1 MAQLRPQK
9 LIIEA
14 FKDQAQWIGSLLNPI
29 NLMFNDLILAFNNN
43 LTISE
48 NFFQEIKEVKFKNQ
62 TQSFPLN
69 FKTKFNTQPKGVLL
83 IYANDET
90 AGQVSILP
98 TQVVWSYGNNQVK
111 ISSISG
117 LTSNSN
123 YTFRFL
129 IIYG

>member
-1 MAQLRPQK
+1 
-9 LIIEA
+9 
-14 FKDQAQWIGSLLNPI
+14 
-29 NLMFNDLILAFNNN
+29 MFNDLILAFNNN

-48 NFFQEIKEVKFKNQ
+48 NFFQEIKEVKFKDQ
-62 TQSFPLN
+62 AQSFPLN
-69 FKTKFNTQPKGVLL
+69 FRTKFNSQPKGVLL

-111 ISSISG
+111 ITSISG